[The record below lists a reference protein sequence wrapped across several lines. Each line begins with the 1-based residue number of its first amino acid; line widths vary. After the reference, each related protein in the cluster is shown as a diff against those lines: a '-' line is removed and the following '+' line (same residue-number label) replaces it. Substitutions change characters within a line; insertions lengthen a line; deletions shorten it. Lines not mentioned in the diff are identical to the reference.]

1 MMCPAA
7 SQRKPAAKR
16 RGSAS
21 KQKYRPTIIGLIHSL
36 WYRYNPGVHVGLRR
50 IRRTADL
57 PACQHPEM
65 RKRQY
70 EMMMSGP
77 SARKVSMRRRWMC
90 LTGTPVVSVSG
101 VACME
106 TVRNLK

>member
-16 RGSAS
+16 RGSAT
-21 KQKYRPTIIGLIHSL
+21 KQKYRPTIIGLTHSL

-57 PACQHPEM
+57 PESCMPA
-65 RKRQY
+65 
-70 EMMMSGP
+70 SGNAEATIRDDDVWAVCSKGLEEKALDVW
-77 SARKVSMRRRWMC
+77 SANHAKNRS
-90 LTGTPVVSVSG
+90 PV
-101 VACME
+101 
-106 TVRNLK
+106 LL